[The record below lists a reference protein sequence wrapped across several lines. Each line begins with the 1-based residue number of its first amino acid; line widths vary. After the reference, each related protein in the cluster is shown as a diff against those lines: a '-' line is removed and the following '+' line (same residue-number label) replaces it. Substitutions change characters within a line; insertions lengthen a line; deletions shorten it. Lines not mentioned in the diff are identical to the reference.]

1 MRAAFIFPGQG
12 AQKIGMG
19 KDFYETFEVSKA
31 VYDQASSWLGMDVC
45 ELCFE
50 ENDRL
55 DITRYTQVGLLT
67 TELAILKAVEEKGIR
82 PAVTAGLSL
91 GEYAAITAA
100 GKISLEDALR
110 VIDKR
115 GLYMQEAV
123 PVGGAMSAVIGL
135 DMEVIRKVCEET
147 EGIVEVA
154 NDNCPGQ
161 TVISGEA
168 EAVASAG
175 EALKAAGARM
185 VTPLKV
191 SGPFHSSMLKGA
203 GERLKPELEKVQW
216 MNSDIP
222 YVSNTTAE
230 LVEDKDKILPLLVR
244 QVSESVRWQE
254 DVKVMTDMGVDTFIE
269 IGPGKTLAGFMKRI
283 DRKIKCINIE
293 TVKDMEKLEALYVKR

>member
-1 MRAAFIFPGQG
+1 MKAAFIFPGQG

-55 DITRYTQVGLLT
+55 DITRYTQVALLT

-147 EGIVEVA
+147 EGIAEVA

-168 EAVASAG
+168 EAVAAAG
-175 EALKAAGARM
+175 EALKTAGARM

-222 YVSNTTAE
+222 YVSNTTTE

-254 DVKVMTDMGVDTFIE
+254 DVKVMIDMGVDTFIE

-293 TVKDMEKLEALYVKR
+293 TVKDMEKLEALIC

>member
-1 MRAAFIFPGQG
+1 MKAAFIFPGQG

-67 TELAILKAVEEKGIR
+67 TELAILKAVEEKDIH
-82 PAVTAGLSL
+82 PVVTAGLSL

-110 VIDKR
+110 VIAKR

-168 EAVASAG
+168 EAVAAAG

-203 GERLKPELEKVQW
+203 GDRLKPELEKVQW
-216 MNSDIP
+216 MHSDIP

-244 QVSESVRWQE
+244 QVSESVRWKE

-293 TVKDMEKLEALYVKR
+293 TVKDMEKLEALIC

>member
-31 VYDQASSWLGMDVC
+31 VYDQASSWLGIDVC
-45 ELCFE
+45 GLCFE

-82 PAVTAGLSL
+82 PVVTAGLSL

-115 GLYMQEAV
+115 GLYMQEDV
-123 PVGGAMSAVIGL
+123 PVGGAMSAVIGM

-168 EAVASAG
+168 EAVAAAG

-203 GERLKPELEKVQW
+203 GDRLKPELEKVQW
-216 MNSDIP
+216 VNSDIP

-293 TVKDMEKLEALYVKR
+293 TVKDMEKLEALTC